1 MKTQKVEVELPA
13 FEDWEFVRLGD
24 LTELESESDDMGVL
38 SHTDTDAPHI
48 LPASIFARFRH
59 CFIYKRKKRRR
70 VILEE
75 YKIDYLQAGDIYI
88 DVYGNVNKR
97 FYTDYAQFVKYPI
110 LKKIKDEF
118 ND

>member
-1 MKTQKVEVELPA
+1 
-13 FEDWEFVRLGD
+13 
-24 LTELESESDDMGVL
+24 MGVL
-38 SHTDTDAPHI
+38 ACTDIDTAPYVMPVFSSCEI
-48 LPASIFARFRH
+48 LSH
-59 CFIYKRKKRRR
+59 CFVYKRKLRRR

-88 DVYGNVNKR
+88 DVYGDVNKR
-97 FYTDYAQFVKYPI
+97 FYTDPNQVVKYPI